1 MKVTFIDL
9 GNFHGKV
16 KVKLVNEV
24 TGKSLF
30 QETTS
35 LKKDNKETYKY
46 NAGNSKVGDR
56 MNFKVSYKFPA
67 GGIGGWGEGFNFQ
80 KTVAYMHH

>member
-1 MKVTFIDL
+1 MDL

-46 NAGNSKVGDR
+46 QCWK
-56 MNFKVSYKFPA
+56 
-67 GGIGGWGEGFNFQ
+67 
-80 KTVAYMHH
+80 